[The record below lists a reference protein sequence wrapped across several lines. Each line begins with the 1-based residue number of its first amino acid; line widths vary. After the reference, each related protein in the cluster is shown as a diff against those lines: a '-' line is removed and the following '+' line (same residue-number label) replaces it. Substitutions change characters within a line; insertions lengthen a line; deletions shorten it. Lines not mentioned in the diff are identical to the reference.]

1 VQTEL
6 NSNSPLK
13 QAFKRLRKNR
23 MATIGFYLALIA
35 HVIAFLGYL
44 IMPDQTPNADDGS
57 HSIKKLSPLSE
68 VTLLKVHKHREIN
81 KVSFIT
87 KLFIGQESEYIIE
100 PIDTFYFKGD
110 SVFYRPY
117 KEKQWDKI
125 DLLYAYKPLYSGYTS
140 VLSKNGLLKKKTK
153 DSVFF
158 VDYKNV
164 LHSNTITELQNKFI
178 DSNIEKRFYFLGTD
192 KKGRDILSR
201 LIFGT
206 RISLSIGF
214 ISVAISLLV
223 GITLG
228 SIAGFFGGYFD
239 KFLMWV
245 LTITWSIPGIM
256 LVIAISLALQSK
268 GIWVAF
274 VAVGLTMWVEVAR
287 VVRGQIISIKEK
299 QYIESAKAFGIR
311 NGRVIF
317 YHILPNMVGPLI
329 VIATSNFASAILIE
343 SGLSFLG
350 LGVQPPMP
358 SWGMMVSEGYSSN
371 WSDGGWYLVF
381 FPSICISMLVLA
393 FNLLGN
399 GLRDA
404 IDPKS
409 NTKW

>member
-1 VQTEL
+1 VQTDL
-6 NSNSPLK
+6 NSSSPFK
-13 QAFKRLRKNR
+13 QALKRLKKNR
-23 MATIGFYLALIA
+23 MATIGFYMAVVAHIIAL
-35 HVIAFLGYL
+35 LGYL

-57 HSIKKLSPLSE
+57 HSIKKLAPFSN
-68 VTLLKVHKHREIN
+68 VQILKVHKHREIAH
-81 KVSFIT
+81 VSILT
-87 KLFIGQESEYIIE
+87 KIFVGQESEYTIE

-110 SVFYRPY
+110 SIYYRPY
-117 KEKQWDKI
+117 NEKQWDQI
-125 DLLYAYKPLYSGYTS
+125 DLLYAYAPLYSGYS
-140 VLSKNGLLKKKTK
+140 NVLSKNGLLKKKTK
-153 DSVFF
+153 DSLFF
-158 VDYKNV
+158 VDYKNE
-164 LHSNTITELQNKFI
+164 LHQYKLSEFYEIFQQ
-178 DSNIEKRFYFLGTD
+178 SNIEKRFFLLGTD

-228 SIAGFFGGYFD
+228 SIAGFFGGFFD
-239 KFLMWV
+239 KFLMWI

-299 QYIESAKAFGIR
+299 QYIEAAKAFGIR

-317 YHILPNMVGPLI
+317 YHILPNMIGPLI

-358 SWGMMVSEGYSSN
+358 SWGMMVSEGYTSN

-381 FPSICISMLVLA
+381 FPSLCISMLVLA